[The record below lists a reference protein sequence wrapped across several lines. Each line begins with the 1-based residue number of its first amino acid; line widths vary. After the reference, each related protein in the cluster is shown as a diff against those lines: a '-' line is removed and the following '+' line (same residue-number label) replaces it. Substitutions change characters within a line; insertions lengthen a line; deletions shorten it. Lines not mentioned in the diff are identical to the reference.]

1 MDRKRELEKYKK
13 IVLNNNQTTNDNKV
27 KLFELAKDNND
38 LQTICVLADYLDF
51 EIAQL
56 FLEERDKE
64 FEDFIQVIF
73 YSNSKDIELLI
84 KKGDINLDFQSG
96 AGITALMIAVENNN
110 IGVVKLLIDKGVD
123 LNVLNSFDRSA
134 LMIAIGCGN
143 IEIAILLIKE
153 DSINLDFQDE
163 TGFRVLMTVILEENI
178 NNIELPSLLIKQGAD
193 LNIQDYEGETALMIA
208 IGCEN
213 IEIAILLI
221 KEDSLDIN
229 TILNPY
235 RNILLFAIA
244 DGNEDINIIKLLI
257 RHGNINLN
265 YQNDNGE
272 TALMW
277 LVFSFNNTALV
288 ELIIKEGAD
297 VSIQDNNGKTALM
310 WLKESGY
317 NNIEIIKLLKL
328 R

>member
-153 DSINLDFQDE
+153 DS
-163 TGFRVLMTVILEENI
+163 
-178 NNIELPSLLIKQGAD
+178 
-193 LNIQDYEGETALMIA
+193 
-208 IGCEN
+208 
-213 IEIAILLI
+213 
-221 KEDSLDIN
+221 LDIN

-297 VSIQDNNGKTALM
+297 VSVQDNNGKTALM